1 MIKKY
6 LQEQA
11 NAVDKELQKFER
23 QVQKDKAEQLAK
35 LGAEKETRLKELQA
49 KEENILNMDRQM
61 QLAEE
66 KHAAQFEAQKAAIL
80 KKQQDDQKREL
91 AAGLSKEEAEKL
103 MKKHRANVAALEGTL
118 AEEQKR

>member
-1 MIKKY
+1 VIKKY

-35 LGAEKETRLKELQA
+35 LGAEKETRLKELRA

-61 QLAEE
+61 QLAEK

-80 KKQQDDQKREL
+80 KKQ
-91 AAGLSKEEAEKL
+91 
-103 MKKHRANVAALEGTL
+103 
-118 AEEQKR
+118 